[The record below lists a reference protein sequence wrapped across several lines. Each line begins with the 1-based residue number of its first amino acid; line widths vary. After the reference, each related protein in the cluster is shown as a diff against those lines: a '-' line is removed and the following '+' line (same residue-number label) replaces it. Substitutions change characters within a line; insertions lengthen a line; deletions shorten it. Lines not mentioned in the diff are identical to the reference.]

1 MADRAGMNRPL
12 ATVVATAFAAFAT
25 VSVRAQE
32 PAPTEQRDQGRLE
45 ERAKSMREQIDTGKQ
60 VKSHVRVSVRLKNGN
75 KLTGVVK
82 DGRFVE
88 RVDGLRFVDAQAQD
102 RGAGIR
108 LWYTSG
114 IRNYVFVPFGDF
126 AEYQVL
132 QRLSKEQL
140 EELEHELQQQ
150 EGRRAEREAEAARA
164 AAAAKARDGKGT
176 EGEPVA
182 DTPPA
187 PGQEGVASK
196 PDAEAKKGKTEQGKE
211 AQSTEAQSAEAPK
224 PAVMSEEQKQW
235 FSLLQTYPPA
245 AGWGKARRD
254 EISRR
259 LAVVGAKPSEME
271 QKFVTQFAAWEEA
284 CTFFAVDA
292 EAPPAGDPAPAPATE
307 TNGRKKAKKK

>member
-140 EELEHELQQQ
+140 EQQ

-164 AAAAKARDGKGT
+164 AAATKARDGKGA
-176 EGEPVA
+176 EGAPVA

-187 PGQEGVASK
+187 PGQEGVAGKS
-196 PDAEAKKGKTEQGKE
+196 DADAKKGKATE
-211 AQSTEAQSAEAPK
+211 APSTEEPK

-307 TNGRKKAKKK
+307 TNGRKKKKK